1 MRKLDILDF
10 QILQMLQTD
19 ARRAYTDMGH
29 QLGVSEGTIRA
40 RINRMLEDGIF
51 QFVIHTVPE
60 KVGLDVQAIIGMSTK
75 LGCQEQVAYHL
86 GKLKPVRFIGAFSGR
101 NDLIIQ
107 AYFQSNDEL
116 VTFVNEELSIIDG
129 IVSAE
134 VSIELKQYK
143 DSFSY
148 VRCEELEDEVSE
160 K

>member
-1 MRKLDILDF
+1 MKKLDILDF
-10 QILQMLQTD
+10 QILQMLQED
-19 ARRAYTDMGH
+19 ARRAYTDMGS

-40 RINRMLEDGIF
+40 RINRMLEDEVFEFI
-51 QFVIHTVPE
+51 IHTVPQ

-75 LGCQEQVAYHL
+75 LGSQEQVALQL
-86 GKLKPVRFIGAFSGR
+86 GKLPPVRFIGAFSGR

-107 AYFQSNDEL
+107 AYFPSNDAL
-116 VTFVNEELSIIDG
+116 VSFVNEDLSTIDG

-148 VRCEELEDEVSE
+148 VRYEELEDTVG
-160 K
+160 